1 MEKLLN
7 PENGQLAKFSGP
19 ANRERVDI
27 TVVVCTYNRSATLE
41 KALDSIAA
49 SLVSPSLT
57 WEVLVVDNNSS
68 DETRAVVERFC
79 GAFPRRFRY
88 LFEAAQGLSAAR
100 NAGVLDAHG
109 DIIAFTDDD
118 VAVEPTWLQNLAE
131 PLLTKTYAASGGRI
145 FPKWSS
151 EPPAW
156 LPIHARY
163 GLSPLTAFD
172 LGTTPL
178 DLTEPPVGAN
188 MAFRKSLFARY
199 GDFRTDLG
207 RRPGTLI
214 GDEEIDF
221 GNRLLSGGELLRY
234 VPSAVVYHPVQ
245 ENRLTKEYFLS
256 WWFDKGRADIM
267 LDGVPKTRWQ
277 VRGVPLFFLR
287 RLAVWTARWMFA
299 VTPARRFSNKIKTW
313 SLAGM
318 IWQCHSQS
326 AEISRRA
333 SRECQQES

>member
-7 PENGQLAKFSGP
+7 FEDGQVAKLKKLASS
-19 ANRERVDI
+19 ERVDI
-27 TVVVCTYNRSATLE
+27 TVVVCTYNRAATLE
-41 KALDSIAA
+41 KALESIAD
-49 SLVSPSLT
+49 SLMSPSVT

-68 DETRAVVERFC
+68 DETSQVVEKFC
-79 GAFPRRFRY
+79 GAFPGRFRY
-88 LFEAAQGLSAAR
+88 LFEAKQGLSAAR
-100 NAGVLDAHG
+100 NAGIQDAHA

-118 VAVEPTWLQNLAE
+118 VAVEPTWLQNLVE
-131 PLLTKTYAASGGRI
+131 PLLSKTYAASGGRI

-151 EPPAW
+151 APPAW

-163 GLSPLTAFD
+163 GLAPLTVFD
-172 LGTTPL
+172 LGTTAL

-188 MAFRKSLFARY
+188 MAFRKSLFATY

-221 GNRLLSGGELLRY
+221 GNRLLGGGELLRY
-234 VPSAVVYHPVQ
+234 VPSAVVHHPVQ

-267 LDGVPKTRWQ
+267 LDGVPKTRWR

-287 RLAVWTARWMFA
+287 RLAAWTARWMFA
-299 VTPARRFSNKIKTW
+299 VTPAQRFSNKIKTW

-318 IWQCHSQS
+318 IVQCYSQS
-326 AEISRRA
+326 AEINHGT
-333 SRECQQES
+333 SRECEQE

>member
-1 MEKLLN
+1 METFLN
-7 PENGQLAKFSGP
+7 FEHDQLTRASELSS
-19 ANRERVDI
+19 RERVDI
-27 TVVVCTYNRSATLE
+27 TVVVCTYNRAATLE
-41 KALDSIAA
+41 KALESIAA
-49 SLVSPSLT
+49 SVISPTVT
-57 WEVLVVDNNSS
+57 WEVVVVDNNSS
-68 DETRAVVERFC
+68 DETRQVVEKFC

-88 LFEAAQGLSAAR
+88 LFEQKQGLSAAR
-100 NAGVLDAHG
+100 NAGIQNAHG

-131 PLLTKTYAASGGRI
+131 PLFSKTYAASGGRI
-145 FPKWSS
+145 FPKWTN
-151 EPPAW
+151 EPPDW

-163 GLSPLTAFD
+163 GLAPLTAFD
-172 LGTTPL
+172 LGTTAL

-188 MAFRKSLFARY
+188 MAFRKSLFATY

-221 GNRLLSGGELLRY
+221 GNRLLNGGEQLRY

-245 ENRLTKEYFLS
+245 ENRLTKEYFLR

-267 LDGVPKTRWQ
+267 LEGVPQTRWQ
-277 VRGVPLFFLR
+277 MRGVPLFFLR
-287 RLAVWTARWMFA
+287 RLAAWTARWMFA

-318 IWQCHSQS
+318 IWQCYSQGADVS
-326 AEISRRA
+326 PQA
-333 SRECQQES
+333 SRACKQES